1 MNSIFAHY
9 GPIVTTD
16 LAQRTSGVLVSKNRG
31 KCLAFSLFNLQ
42 ARGRLFVSPGDEVYE
57 GMVIGE
63 HQRNNDLTVNPIKG
77 KQLTNIRAAGT
88 DENIILTAPVRQS
101 LEQAI
106 GFVNDDEL
114 VEVTPNHIRL
124 RKKYLSEQARKQAK
138 R

>member
-1 MNSIFAHY
+1 MN
-9 GPIVTTD
+9 
-16 LAQRTSGVLVSKNRG
+16 QG

-42 ARGRLFVSPGDEVYE
+42 ARGRLFVSPGDEVSE

-88 DENIILTAPVRQS
+88 DENIMLTAPVKQS

-106 GFVNDDEL
+106 EFLNDDEL
-114 VEVTPNHIRL
+114 VEITPNHIRL
-124 RKKYLSEQARKQAK
+124 RKKDLTEQARKQAK